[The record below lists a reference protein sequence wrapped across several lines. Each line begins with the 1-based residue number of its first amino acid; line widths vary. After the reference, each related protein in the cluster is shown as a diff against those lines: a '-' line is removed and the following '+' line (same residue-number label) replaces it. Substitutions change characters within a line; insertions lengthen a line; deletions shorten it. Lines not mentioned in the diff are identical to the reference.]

1 MTYFVTHVCPL
12 CQGKRIMRLVGV
24 LIIFL
29 FKLKKVEINLSERWE
44 NVNTL
49 LLLKNYVFI
58 PRPI

>member
-1 MTYFVTHVCPL
+1 
-12 CQGKRIMRLVGV
+12 MRLVGV

-29 FKLKKVEINLSERWE
+29 FKLKKVEINLLERWE